1 MTEKKLLH
9 YKEGELFLYKM
20 KNIAYM
26 NDLRDKIKA
35 LAERNRLAKN
45 DEERAAV
52 AAEMNALRQEDEQ
65 AFTEALEGLI
75 KTTAD
80 EVQEQRMAERLGE
93 ITDMVSMAYIAK
105 TYFKKSRSWLAHK
118 LNGNIV
124 NGKPSQFTDEELN
137 TLRFALND
145 MSNKLNSMSIAL

>member
-1 MTEKKLLH
+1 
-9 YKEGELFLYKM
+9 
-20 KNIAYM
+20 M
-26 NDLRDKIKA
+26 NDFKNKIKA

-45 DEERAAV
+45 EKERAAV

-145 MSNKLNSMSIAL
+145 MSDKLNSMSVAL

>member
-1 MTEKKLLH
+1 
-9 YKEGELFLYKM
+9 
-20 KNIAYM
+20 M
-26 NDLRDKIKA
+26 NDFKNKIKA

-45 DEERAAV
+45 DEKRAAV

-93 ITDMVSMAYIAK
+93 ITDMVSMAYISK

-145 MSNKLNSMSIAL
+145 MSDKLNSMSIAL

>member
-1 MTEKKLLH
+1 MRIIQTIYIMTD
-9 YKEGELFLYKM
+9 YKT
-20 KNIAYM
+20 
-26 NDLRDKIKA
+26 KIKD
-35 LAERNRLAKN
+35 LAERKRLATT

-52 AAEMNALRQEDEQ
+52 DAEMNALRSENEQ
-65 AFTEALEGLI
+65 AFTEALESLI
-75 KTTAD
+75 KDTAED
-80 EVQEQRMAERLGE
+80 VQVQRMAERLGE

-124 NGKPSQFTDEELN
+124 NGKPSQFTDEELK

-145 MSNKLNSMSIAL
+145 MSTKLNAMSLAL

>member
-1 MTEKKLLH
+1 MNNL
-9 YKEGELFLYKM
+9 
-20 KNIAYM
+20 KN
-26 NDLRDKIKA
+26 KIKA

-52 AAEMNALRQEDEQ
+52 AAEMNALRQENEQ

-80 EVQEQRMAERLGE
+80 EVQEQRMTERLGE

>member
-1 MTEKKLLH
+1 
-9 YKEGELFLYKM
+9 
-20 KNIAYM
+20 M
-26 NDLRDKIKA
+26 NDFKNKIKA

-45 DEERAAV
+45 EEERAAV
-52 AAEMNALRQEDEQ
+52 AAEMNALRQENEQ

-145 MSNKLNSMSIAL
+145 MSDKLNSMSVAL

>member
-1 MTEKKLLH
+1 
-9 YKEGELFLYKM
+9 
-20 KNIAYM
+20 M
-26 NDLRDKIKA
+26 NDFKNKIKA

-52 AAEMNALRQEDEQ
+52 AAEMNALRQENEQ

-124 NGKPSQFTDEELN
+124 NGKPSQFTDEELD

-145 MSNKLNSMSIAL
+145 MSDKLNSMSIAL

>member
-1 MTEKKLLH
+1 
-9 YKEGELFLYKM
+9 
-20 KNIAYM
+20 M
-26 NDLRDKIKA
+26 NDFKNKIMA
-35 LAERNRLAKN
+35 LAERNRLVKT
-45 DEERAAV
+45 DEERVAV
-52 AAEMNALRQEDEQ
+52 AAEMNALRQENEQ
-65 AFTEALEGLI
+65 AFTEALEELI

-80 EVQEQRMAERLGE
+80 EVQEQRMTERLGE

>member
-1 MTEKKLLH
+1 MTD
-9 YKEGELFLYKM
+9 F
-20 KNIAYM
+20 KN
-26 NDLRDKIKA
+26 KIKA
-35 LAERNRLAKN
+35 LAERNRLATI

-52 AAEMNALRQEDEQ
+52 AAEMDALKNENEQ
-65 AFTEALEGLI
+65 AFTEALESLI
-75 KTTAD
+75 KDTAED
-80 EVQEQRMAERLGE
+80 VQVQRMAERLGE

-124 NGKPSQFTDEELN
+124 NGKPSQFTEEELK

-145 MSNKLNSMSIAL
+145 MSNKLNYMSIAL

>member
-1 MTEKKLLH
+1 
-9 YKEGELFLYKM
+9 
-20 KNIAYM
+20 M
-26 NDLRDKIKA
+26 NDFKNKIKA

-45 DEERAAV
+45 EEERAAV

-65 AFTEALEGLI
+65 TFTEALEGLI

-145 MSNKLNSMSIAL
+145 MSNKLNSMSVAL

>member
-1 MTEKKLLH
+1 MTD
-9 YKEGELFLYKM
+9 YKS
-20 KNIAYM
+20 
-26 NDLRDKIKA
+26 KIKA
-35 LAERNRLAKN
+35 LAERKRLATT

-52 AAEMNALRQEDEQ
+52 DAEMNALRSENEQ
-65 AFTEALEGLI
+65 AFTEALESLI
-75 KTTAD
+75 KTTAND
-80 EVQEQRMAERLGE
+80 VHEQRMAERLGE

-124 NGKPSQFTDEELN
+124 NGKPSQFTDEELK

-145 MSNKLNSMSIAL
+145 MSTKLNAMSLAL

>member
-1 MTEKKLLH
+1 MTDYE
-9 YKEGELFLYKM
+9 
-20 KNIAYM
+20 N
-26 NDLRDKIKA
+26 KIKV
-35 LAERNRLAKN
+35 LAERNRLATTE
-45 DEERAAV
+45 EERAAV
-52 AAEMNALRQEDEQ
+52 AAEMNALRGKDEK
-65 AFTEALEGLI
+65 AFTEALEELI

-124 NGKPSQFTDEELN
+124 NGKPSQFIEEELK
-137 TLRFALND
+137 TLRYALSD
-145 MSNKLNSMSIAL
+145 MSSKLSDMSGSL

>member
-1 MTEKKLLH
+1 
-9 YKEGELFLYKM
+9 
-20 KNIAYM
+20 M
-26 NDLRDKIKA
+26 NDFKNKIKA

-145 MSNKLNSMSIAL
+145 MSDKLNSMSIAL

>member
-1 MTEKKLLH
+1 
-9 YKEGELFLYKM
+9 
-20 KNIAYM
+20 M
-26 NDLRDKIKA
+26 NDFKNKIKA

-52 AAEMNALRQEDEQ
+52 AAEMNALRQENEQ

-93 ITDMVSMAYIAK
+93 ITDMVSMAYISK

-145 MSNKLNSMSIAL
+145 MSDKLNSMSIAL

>member
-1 MTEKKLLH
+1 
-9 YKEGELFLYKM
+9 
-20 KNIAYM
+20 M
-26 NDLRDKIKA
+26 NDFKNKIKA

-52 AAEMNALRQEDEQ
+52 AAEMNALRQENEQ

-93 ITDMVSMAYIAK
+93 ITDMVSMAYISK
-105 TYFKKSRSWLAHK
+105 TSFKKSRSWLAHK

-145 MSNKLNSMSIAL
+145 MSDKLNSMSIAL

>member
-1 MTEKKLLH
+1 
-9 YKEGELFLYKM
+9 
-20 KNIAYM
+20 M
-26 NDLRDKIKA
+26 NDFKHKIKA
-35 LAERNRLAKN
+35 LAERNRQAKTE
-45 DEERAAV
+45 EERAAI
-52 AAEMNALRQEDEQ
+52 ATEMNTLRQENEQ

-75 KTTAD
+75 KATAH
-80 EVQEQRMAERLGE
+80 EVQEQRIAERLGE

-137 TLRFALND
+137 TLRFALRD
-145 MSNKLNSMSIAL
+145 MSNKLNSMSTTL

>member
-1 MTEKKLLH
+1 
-9 YKEGELFLYKM
+9 
-20 KNIAYM
+20 M
-26 NDLRDKIKA
+26 NDFKNKIKA

-52 AAEMNALRQEDEQ
+52 AAEMNALRQENEQ

-145 MSNKLNSMSIAL
+145 MSDKLNSMSMAL